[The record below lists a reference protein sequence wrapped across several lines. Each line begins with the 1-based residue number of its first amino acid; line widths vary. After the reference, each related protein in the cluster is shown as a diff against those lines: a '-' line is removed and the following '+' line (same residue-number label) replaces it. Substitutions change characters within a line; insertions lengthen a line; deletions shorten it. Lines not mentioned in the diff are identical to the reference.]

1 MRGSGL
7 ARRVLLY
14 NRKSRYIVENAR
26 PWTRARVKW
35 AFLQRGSYIASPFY
49 GPILSALR
57 EGRLDVGD
65 SVTLMPDCW
74 LTVPPGGRLRIGRGT
89 YLNRGVF
96 VAAYTRVDIGEFCMF
111 SNGCFVTDADHR
123 FDDPVVAVTE
133 QGYRIKGPTIIGDNV
148 WCGVNVAIMGGVTIG
163 ERCVI
168 GANSVV
174 TRDLEPYTVAAGSP
188 ARVIR
193 RIDPS
198 ERPPHGVDAF
208 PAGSAGTG
216 CSEDCAS

>member
-1 MRGSGL
+1 
-7 ARRVLLY
+7 
-14 NRKSRYIVENAR
+14 
-26 PWTRARVKW
+26 
-35 AFLQRGSYIASPFY
+35 
-49 GPILSALR
+49 
-57 EGRLDVGD
+57 
-65 SVTLMPDCW
+65 
-74 LTVPPGGRLRIGRGT
+74 
-89 YLNRGVF
+89 
-96 VAAYTRVDIGEFCMF
+96 MF